1 MGTIGSGRRPFRNGR
16 YAPGRPGCVD
26 QESDVMYRLITQF
39 LRDRS
44 GATSIEY
51 GLIAVGIV
59 GAVVVTVY
67 ALGTKVQEL
76 FALVNERFQ

>member
-1 MGTIGSGRRPFRNGR
+1 
-16 YAPGRPGCVD
+16 
-26 QESDVMYRLITQF
+26 MYRLITQF

>member
-1 MGTIGSGRRPFRNGR
+1 
-16 YAPGRPGCVD
+16 
-26 QESDVMYRLITQF
+26 MYRLVVQF

-59 GAVVVTVY
+59 GAIIATVY
-67 ALGTKVQEL
+67 TLGTKVQEL

>member
-1 MGTIGSGRRPFRNGR
+1 MRANCATQAVSRAERKT
-16 YAPGRPGCVD
+16 
-26 QESDVMYRLITQF
+26 DVMYRFVALF
-39 LRDRS
+39 SRDRS

-51 GLIAVGIV
+51 GLIAVGIA
-59 GAVVVTVY
+59 GAIIATVY